1 MAEKSIGSKVPQH
14 EIDSL
19 ARCLLP
25 AIIEYYETEEGK
37 REFEEWKA
45 AKSEREGLRA
55 KRKVG

>member
-25 AIIEYYETEEGK
+25 AMNEYFESEDGK
-37 REFEEWKA
+37 RKFEEWKA
-45 AKSEREGLRA
+45 AKSGHEGFKPQVKA
-55 KRKVG
+55 G